1 MLNKKSRY
9 LLITILVFLSIA
21 FDQISKIWVRNN
33 FESYSEKSIIGD
45 VFTLIKVENT
55 GAFLGMGS
63 ELSEIPRILLL
74 IILPVIVLI
83 SITLYTYIDKSLD
96 KLSIIGFSLIIGGGI
111 ANIFDRIVFGSVT
124 DFLYINLGGIFKTG
138 IFNIADLSVTTGM
151 ILLSLVVIL
160 YVASGGL
167 RAVAYVDTMQC
178 ILLAGGIIVLGVITL
193 SYLGGFSNLIEGIA
207 VLSQADT
214 KLTKEGYSHYVAI
227 PGMIQFVDAGSK
239 AIGGPWTG
247 IMILTYMFALMGIQS
262 APAFTMWA
270 FSNQS
275 PKPFAPQQV
284 WASAFGIG
292 AILFVFTAVQG
303 LSLIHI

>member
-124 DFLYINLGGIFKTG
+124 DFLYLNLGGIFKTG

-151 ILLSLVVIL
+151 ILIL
-160 YVASGGL
+160 ISSFK
-167 RAVAYVDTMQC
+167 RK
-178 ILLAGGIIVLGVITL
+178 
-193 SYLGGFSNLIEGIA
+193 S
-207 VLSQADT
+207 
-214 KLTKEGYSHYVAI
+214 
-227 PGMIQFVDAGSK
+227 
-239 AIGGPWTG
+239 
-247 IMILTYMFALMGIQS
+247 
-262 APAFTMWA
+262 
-270 FSNQS
+270 
-275 PKPFAPQQV
+275 
-284 WASAFGIG
+284 
-292 AILFVFTAVQG
+292 
-303 LSLIHI
+303 

>member
-9 LLITILVFLSIA
+9 LLITMLVFLSIA

-63 ELSEIPRILLL
+63 ELSEIPRVLLL

-151 ILLSLVVIL
+151 ILIL
-160 YVASGGL
+160 ISSFK
-167 RAVAYVDTMQC
+167 R
-178 ILLAGGIIVLGVITL
+178 
-193 SYLGGFSNLIEGIA
+193 
-207 VLSQADT
+207 
-214 KLTKEGYSHYVAI
+214 
-227 PGMIQFVDAGSK
+227 
-239 AIGGPWTG
+239 
-247 IMILTYMFALMGIQS
+247 
-262 APAFTMWA
+262 
-270 FSNQS
+270 
-275 PKPFAPQQV
+275 KP
-284 WASAFGIG
+284 
-292 AILFVFTAVQG
+292 
-303 LSLIHI
+303 

>member
-1 MLNKKSRY
+1 M
-9 LLITILVFLSIA
+9 LVFLSIA

-151 ILLSLVVIL
+151 IIIL
-160 YVASGGL
+160 ISSFK
-167 RAVAYVDTMQC
+167 RN
-178 ILLAGGIIVLGVITL
+178 
-193 SYLGGFSNLIEGIA
+193 S
-207 VLSQADT
+207 
-214 KLTKEGYSHYVAI
+214 
-227 PGMIQFVDAGSK
+227 
-239 AIGGPWTG
+239 
-247 IMILTYMFALMGIQS
+247 
-262 APAFTMWA
+262 
-270 FSNQS
+270 
-275 PKPFAPQQV
+275 
-284 WASAFGIG
+284 
-292 AILFVFTAVQG
+292 
-303 LSLIHI
+303 

>member
-1 MLNKKSRY
+1 M
-9 LLITILVFLSIA
+9 LVFLSIA

-33 FESYSEKSIIGD
+33 FESYSEQSIIGD

-151 ILLSLVVIL
+151 ILIL
-160 YVASGGL
+160 ISSFK
-167 RAVAYVDTMQC
+167 R
-178 ILLAGGIIVLGVITL
+178 
-193 SYLGGFSNLIEGIA
+193 
-207 VLSQADT
+207 
-214 KLTKEGYSHYVAI
+214 
-227 PGMIQFVDAGSK
+227 
-239 AIGGPWTG
+239 
-247 IMILTYMFALMGIQS
+247 
-262 APAFTMWA
+262 
-270 FSNQS
+270 
-275 PKPFAPQQV
+275 KP
-284 WASAFGIG
+284 
-292 AILFVFTAVQG
+292 
-303 LSLIHI
+303 

>member
-9 LLITILVFLSIA
+9 LLITILVFLSITL
-21 FDQISKIWVRNN
+21 DQISKIWVRNN

-124 DFLYINLGGIFKTG
+124 DFLYINLGVIFKTG

-151 ILLSLVVIL
+151 IIIL
-160 YVASGGL
+160 ISSFK
-167 RAVAYVDTMQC
+167 R
-178 ILLAGGIIVLGVITL
+178 
-193 SYLGGFSNLIEGIA
+193 
-207 VLSQADT
+207 
-214 KLTKEGYSHYVAI
+214 
-227 PGMIQFVDAGSK
+227 
-239 AIGGPWTG
+239 
-247 IMILTYMFALMGIQS
+247 
-262 APAFTMWA
+262 
-270 FSNQS
+270 
-275 PKPFAPQQV
+275 KP
-284 WASAFGIG
+284 
-292 AILFVFTAVQG
+292 
-303 LSLIHI
+303 

>member
-1 MLNKKSRY
+1 M
-9 LLITILVFLSIA
+9 LVFLSIA
-21 FDQISKIWVRNN
+21 LDQISKIWVRNN
-33 FESYSEKSIIGD
+33 FENYSEKSIIGD

-151 ILLSLVVIL
+151 ILIL
-160 YVASGGL
+160 ISSFK
-167 RAVAYVDTMQC
+167 R
-178 ILLAGGIIVLGVITL
+178 
-193 SYLGGFSNLIEGIA
+193 
-207 VLSQADT
+207 
-214 KLTKEGYSHYVAI
+214 
-227 PGMIQFVDAGSK
+227 
-239 AIGGPWTG
+239 
-247 IMILTYMFALMGIQS
+247 
-262 APAFTMWA
+262 
-270 FSNQS
+270 
-275 PKPFAPQQV
+275 KP
-284 WASAFGIG
+284 
-292 AILFVFTAVQG
+292 
-303 LSLIHI
+303 

>member
-1 MLNKKSRY
+1 MNSKKNRY
-9 LLITILVFLSIA
+9 SLITLIVGLSIA
-21 FDQISKIWVRNN
+21 FDQLSKIWVRNN

-151 ILLSLVVIL
+151 ILIL
-160 YVASGGL
+160 ISSFK
-167 RAVAYVDTMQC
+167 R
-178 ILLAGGIIVLGVITL
+178 
-193 SYLGGFSNLIEGIA
+193 
-207 VLSQADT
+207 
-214 KLTKEGYSHYVAI
+214 
-227 PGMIQFVDAGSK
+227 
-239 AIGGPWTG
+239 
-247 IMILTYMFALMGIQS
+247 
-262 APAFTMWA
+262 
-270 FSNQS
+270 
-275 PKPFAPQQV
+275 KP
-284 WASAFGIG
+284 
-292 AILFVFTAVQG
+292 
-303 LSLIHI
+303 